1 MDTTIK
7 SAAHTRT
14 SHARTAH
21 AHTRTNHTI
30 RNLPPSTVSVY
41 SHSKTYQTKN
51 RFIPYPPIKHSDH
64 PPPPPKHSNH
74 APPPPQHDT
83 HAPLDIT
90 FINFNYIPEFTINIF
105 TPNQLMTSVFPN
117 LRYLH
122 SQFSILY
129 KAFYQSDNK
138 NNSYKKE
145 LSKTISD
152 TYKTTHHL
160 IQYQLEYFNLIDKRI
175 LPLIKRSTPEQT
187 FTPCKSCVYLIWSP
201 FCRNFYIGSMIRKK
215 ATQPFTRF
223 KEHIQTSIRP
233 SKNFLCKFHTT
244 LRHNAPRWFMSIL
257 SVDIRYTRLYEK
269 YLIKKLKQRLNT
281 IYMQRTMPAFLPYVR
296 FKQQDQQLSLTNQK
310 ERKTTT

>member
-7 SAAHTRT
+7 SAAHART
-14 SHARTAH
+14 TQARTAQ

-30 RNLPPSTVSVY
+30 RTLPPSTVSVY

-51 RFIPYPPIKHSDH
+51 RFIPNYATIKHSTQ
-64 PPPPPKHSNH
+64 P
-74 APPPPQHDT
+74 PPPPQHDT

-90 FINFNYIPEFTINIF
+90 FITFNYFPEFTINIF

-122 SQFSILY
+122 SLFSILY

-223 KEHIQTSIRP
+223 REHIQTSIRQ

-244 LRHNAPRWFMSIL
+244 LRHNAPRWFMSI
-257 SVDIRYTRLYEK
+257 
-269 YLIKKLKQRLNT
+269 
-281 IYMQRTMPAFLPYVR
+281 
-296 FKQQDQQLSLTNQK
+296 
-310 ERKTTT
+310 